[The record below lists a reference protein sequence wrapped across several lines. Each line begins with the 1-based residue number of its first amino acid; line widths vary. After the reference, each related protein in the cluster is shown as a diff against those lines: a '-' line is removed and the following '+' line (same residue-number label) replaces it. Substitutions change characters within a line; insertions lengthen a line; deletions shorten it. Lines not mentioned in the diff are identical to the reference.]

1 MRSPVHLRP
10 AVNHVKFFAAFIYN
24 ERMSETWSWQVVRRD
39 PIKHALVGL
48 VMALLIGFVP
58 AAYYTYGVSGSEVGR
73 IRARQAEL
81 SQQPGTPSV
90 LEEFSRLDG
99 DVARVRRR
107 GMIGSAVLWV
117 LVSGLVAAGFFRL
130 VPSDA

>member
-1 MRSPVHLRP
+1 M
-10 AVNHVKFFAAFIYN
+10 AG
-24 ERMSETWSWQVVRRD
+24 TWGWSDVRRD
-39 PIKHALVGL
+39 PIKRALAGL
-48 VMALLIGFVP
+48 ALALIIGFVP

-90 LEEFSRLDG
+90 LEEFGRLDG

-117 LVSGLVAAGFFRL
+117 LVSGLAAAGFFRL